1 MNGGGGI
8 EGFSAWNAATV
19 FIALAFIIVLILY
32 LIRFLGKKNQSWFGS
47 RSIRVLGGVGLAP
60 NKSLQ
65 LVEIGSSIYLV
76 GVGEEIRL
84 IDKVSDPEEVE
95 RIVAALEQE
104 STLQRGPLA
113 PLIAK
118 LGDKL
123 RKKSHETPEELG
135 GDITF
140 HELFE
145 SKLRQM
151 PSRKDKLDKLRNEDN
166 NTDRSGDA

>member
-1 MNGGGGI
+1 M
-8 EGFSAWNAATV
+8 
-19 FIALAFIIVLILY
+19 ALAFIIVLILY
-32 LIRFLGKKNQSWFGS
+32 LIRFLSKKNQSWFGS
-47 RSIRVLGGVGLAP
+47 RSIRVIGGVGLAP

-65 LVEIGSSIYLV
+65 MIEIGSSIYLV

-95 RIVAALEQE
+95 RIMAALEQE
-104 STLQRGPLA
+104 ATLQRTPLA
-113 PLIAK
+113 PLLAK

-123 RKKSHETPEELG
+123 RRKSHDQPEEADD
-135 GDITF
+135 DISF

-166 NTDRSGDA
+166 TTDRSGDA